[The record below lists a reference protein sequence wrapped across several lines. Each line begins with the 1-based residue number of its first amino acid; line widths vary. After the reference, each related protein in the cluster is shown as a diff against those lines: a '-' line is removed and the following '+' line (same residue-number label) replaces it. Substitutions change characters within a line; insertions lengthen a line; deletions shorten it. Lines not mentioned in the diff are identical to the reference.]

1 MKLLRTTTT
10 DKTGVFK
17 TYLNQDLVLPPDSQ
31 IALGQLSAALERD
44 ELTIDGSNDLFRFSL
59 LDSGVYRDV
68 FIPHGTYGVS
78 NSVEFL
84 TNLEGKIN
92 QSLATV
98 DESSDTITN
107 PSNIGKQGRVHR
119 DNNGK
124 ISIDFFQ
131 SQSSAY
137 SVEQAK
143 NAYNA
148 NSGAGNVPQIVFT
161 GSHPNF
167 LMKSSATT
175 GTDTGFKHSTFHNH
189 PISKG
194 CGVHRVRIKKLQ
206 GTAADQ
212 AGFTIGLTKT
222 NPQTYLKGSGSRQ
235 MNITDIDFGISC
247 LNPFGADVYQT
258 ITDGAA
264 SNTTVTPSNPQSGAS
279 GDDSGKTEKNDVVSI
294 EVVGGA
300 IRLVVYK
307 ENGTNAPTVQLLGEI
322 PYNGIDEYWATTTIH
337 GNNTMALGDLRYT
350 PEPFKVHKQT
360 APSLAGFDSEY
371 IGGLLGASTPT
382 SQTTTLLKC
391 RILFPD
397 RFVSNWFGYEDL
409 EYQLKAIRKTSNIN
423 NGVSFPADNIFKP
436 QIPNDTYILELLNL
450 QLESYDT
457 FQGQRKNILGI
468 IPYDE
473 ESTEQITYN
482 ANNLVFLDLNNK
494 QSINLTS
501 LNMRLV
507 RSDYS
512 TPDLTGQTSA
522 VIYFRPKTERM

>member
-59 LDSGVYRDV
+59 VDSGVYRDV
-68 FIPHGTYGVS
+68 YMPHGSYGVS
-78 NSVEFL
+78 NSSELL
-84 TNLEGKIN
+84 TTLEAKIN

-98 DESSDTITN
+98 DVNTDKISN
-107 PSNIGKQGRVHR
+107 PSNIGKQGRVIR
-119 DNNGK
+119 GNNGK

-131 SQSSAY
+131 SQSSPY
-137 SVEQAK
+137 NVEQAL

-148 NSGAGNVPQIVFT
+148 NSGAGNVPQVVFT
-161 GSHPNF
+161 GTHPNI
-167 LMKSSATT
+167 LMKSSAST

-189 PISKG
+189 PICKG

-222 NPQTYLKGSGSRQ
+222 NPQTYLKGSGSRE
-235 MNITDIDFGISC
+235 MNITDINYGISC
-247 LNPFGADVYQT
+247 LNPFGADVYQ
-258 ITDGAA
+258 IIEEGSA
-264 SNTTVTPSNPQSGAS
+264 SNTTVTPKNPKDGTSGTS
-279 GDDSGKTEKNDVVSI
+279 ENDVVSI

-300 IRLVVYK
+300 IRLVVYQ
-307 ENGTNAPTVQLLGEI
+307 ENGTNEPDVQLLGEI
-322 PYNGIDEYWATTTIH
+322 PYNGTDEYWATTTIH
-337 GNNTMALGDLRYT
+337 GNNTMALGDLRFT
-350 PEPFKVHKQT
+350 PEPFRVHKQT

-371 IGGLLGASTPT
+371 IGGLLGSSTPA
-382 SQTTTLLKC
+382 SQTTPLLKC
-391 RILFPD
+391 KILFPD

-409 EYQLKAIRKTSNIN
+409 QYQVKAIKKPSNIN

-482 ANNLVFLDLNNK
+482 ASNLVFLDLNNK

>member
-17 TYLNQDLVLPPDSQ
+17 TYLNQDLVIPENSQ
-31 IALGQLSAALERD
+31 IALGQLSAALEKD
-44 ELTIDGSNDLFRFSL
+44 EITIDGSNDLFRFSL

-78 NSVEFL
+78 NSSELL

-98 DESSDTITN
+98 DVNSDTITN
-107 PSNIGKQGRVHR
+107 PSNIGKQGRVLR
-119 DNNGK
+119 SNNGK

-131 SQSSAY
+131 SQSAAY

-148 NSGAGNVPQIVFT
+148 NSGAGNVPQVVFT

-167 LMKSSATT
+167 LMKSSAST

-194 CGVHRVRIKKLQ
+194 CGVHRVRIKQLQ
-206 GTAADQ
+206 GTDANQ
-212 AGFTIGLTKT
+212 AGFTIGLSKT
-222 NPQTYLKGSGSRQ
+222 NPQSYLKGSGSRE
-235 MNITDIDFGISC
+235 MNITDIDYGISC
-247 LNPFGADVYQT
+247 LNPFNTGFYKT
-258 ITDGAA
+258 ITGGVLSTDTAFAPNNPSVSGGAV
-264 SNTTVTPSNPQSGAS
+264 NT
-279 GDDSGKTEKNDVVSI
+279 NDVVSI

-307 ENGTNAPTVQLLGEI
+307 ENNGNSPTVQLLGEI
-322 PYNGIDEYWATTTIH
+322 PYNGTDEYWATTTIH
-337 GNNTMALGDLRYT
+337 GNNTMALGDLRFT

-371 IGGLLGASTPT
+371 VGLLGASTPT
-382 SQTTTLLKC
+382 SQKSNLLKC
-391 RILFPD
+391 KILFPD

-409 EYQLKAIRKTSNIN
+409 EYQLKSVSKSSNIN

-436 QIPNDTYILELLNL
+436 QVPNDTFLLELLNL
-450 QLESYDT
+450 QLDSYDT

-494 QSINLTS
+494 QPINLTS

>member
-17 TYLNQDLVLPPDSQ
+17 SYLNQDLVIPENSQ
-31 IALGQLSAALERD
+31 IALGQLSAALEKD

-68 FIPHGTYGVS
+68 YMPHGTYGVS
-78 NSVEFL
+78 NSSELL
-84 TNLEGKIN
+84 TTLEAKIN

-98 DESSDTITN
+98 DVNTDKISN
-107 PSNIGKQGRVHR
+107 PSNIGKQGRVIR
-119 DNNGK
+119 GNDGK

-131 SQSSAY
+131 SQASPY
-137 SVEQAK
+137 NVEQAL
-143 NAYNA
+143 NAYTA
-148 NSGAGNVPQIVFT
+148 NSGTGPVPQVVFT
-161 GSHPNF
+161 GTHPNI
-167 LMKSSATT
+167 LMKSSAST

-189 PISKG
+189 PICKG
-194 CGVHRVRIKKLQ
+194 CGVHRVRIKQLQ
-206 GTAADQ
+206 GTDANQ

-222 NPQTYLKGSGSRQ
+222 NPQTYLKGSGSRV

-247 LNPFGADVYQT
+247 LNPFTTGFYKT
-258 ITDGAA
+258 ITKGVLSVDTEFAVNNPKDG
-264 SNTTVTPSNPQSGAS
+264 TSGTS
-279 GDDSGKTEKNDVVSI
+279 ENDVVSI

-307 ENGTNAPTVQLLGEI
+307 ENGTVNPTIQLLGEI
-322 PYNGIDEYWATTTIH
+322 PYNGTDEYWATTTIH

-371 IGGLLGASTPT
+371 IGGLLGHSTPQ
-382 SQTTTLLKC
+382 SQATTLLNC

-409 EYQLKAIRKTSNIN
+409 QYQNKSVSKSSNIN

-436 QIPNDTYILELLNL
+436 QVPNDTYLLELLNL
-450 QLESYDT
+450 QLDSYDT

-482 ANNLVFLDLNNK
+482 ASNLVFLDLNNK
-494 QSINLTS
+494 QPINLTS